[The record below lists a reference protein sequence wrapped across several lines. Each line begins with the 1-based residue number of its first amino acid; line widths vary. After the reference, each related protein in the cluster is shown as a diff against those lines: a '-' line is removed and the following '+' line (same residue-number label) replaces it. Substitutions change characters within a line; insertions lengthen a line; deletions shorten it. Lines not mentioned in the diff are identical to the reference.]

1 MQPFNRID
9 DGQKLMLASLLA
21 KQKGPDLIHLKS
33 IDLSHRRCD
42 AA

>member
-21 KQKGPDLIHLKS
+21 KQEGPDVIQ
-33 IDLSHRRCD
+33 
-42 AA
+42 